1 MAGTGDNPMG
11 RRLVIGHPS
20 GQMDV
25 EVEARK
31 EEGQIRIVSCT
42 IGRTARKIMDGRVYI
57 PKSTYARSK

>member
-1 MAGTGDNPMG
+1 MATAAGEDPME

-25 EVEARK
+25 SVKARK

-42 IGRTARKIMDGRVYI
+42 IGRTARKILEGKVFI
-57 PKSTYARSK
+57 PKKVYSS